1 DDKLI
6 ASNELEVELKQNDGE
21 ETPPTDYIEAPEPS
35 DGPVKVLKKNYYY
48 LKNAGGDMTIRLVG
62 DSKVTSLNGFW
73 MIDENMWGYD
83 EDKKA
88 LIIKQSYLSQFSVGA
103 QLEFNIEYENSD
115 TSDIYVHIT
124 DAIPPD
130 IIGGEDGVIEIDTT
144 ELALNYKVFLGYDGK
159 VLSEGTNRI
168 LRKVCMDGKKLSTA
182 DYLTDVNKASVS
194 LYYSQVLSKLTEGF
208 HFLEVYTTYGKSEV
222 WLKIVNGRG
231 NYPYNVKV
239 DYDSA
244 YPDIILTW
252 DIGNVEINDYVVE
265 IGAREYAAKDYPQLF
280 DGNSFNASGKISY
293 GDAITV
299 KAVLNGKQQYGE
311 SSKTVFDTDI
321 TSRVVKSYLSY
332 DKSFEFL
339 GKLNNYYIN
348 DFNEFFDMIY
358 YSLLFYDELES
369 SEKNAYEKVVTFYPN
384 SKGVPNVD
392 NSFVQVV
399 NRLNEAVKCDRLLEK
414 LDNGACKLHLKVQS
428 SFVPNTVPDVLS
440 PPVSENKFQDT
451 HFSAVGRDD
460 GYDNFAINKV
470 GKQASVRLSEELYL
484 AVERGIRPVPV
495 AGSAAFTI
503 YEKAKQVLRDIID
516 DTMND
521 YQKVHAMYDWLGKYV
536 AYDWEINNKMSG
548 IKPNDAA
555 YNKFYKYRQFYLEGV
570 CVDRVAVC
578 NGIAKAMSLMCGIEG
593 IACYKI
599 KGSSKGNAHAW
610 NKVRVDGNWYVVD
623 ATWANRTYSNDYTQT
638 KKEVLAHHTL

>member
-1 DDKLI
+1 
-6 ASNELEVELKQNDGE
+6 
-21 ETPPTDYIEAPEPS
+21 
-35 DGPVKVLKKNYYY
+35 
-48 LKNAGGDMTIRLVG
+48 
-62 DSKVTSLNGFW
+62 
-73 MIDENMWGYD
+73 
-83 EDKKA
+83 
-88 LIIKQSYLSQFSVGA
+88 
-103 QLEFNIEYENSD
+103 
-115 TSDIYVHIT
+115 
-124 DAIPPD
+124 
-130 IIGGEDGVIEIDTT
+130 
-144 ELALNYKVFLGYDGK
+144 
-159 VLSEGTNRI
+159 
-168 LRKVCMDGKKLSTA
+168 KKLSTA

-570 CVDRVAVC
+570 FVDRVAVC

-638 KKEVLAHHTL
+638 KKEVLAHHTLFMSELSSGNNSTGSHYESYKGEYSDYYAGEDYNVFANTFFVYNSNIYDYVIESADELRALIDYYKGKCETNQFITVDVSCRIDVLLKYLDGIQISGYRIEASDYNGAMSGVSSVIITKR